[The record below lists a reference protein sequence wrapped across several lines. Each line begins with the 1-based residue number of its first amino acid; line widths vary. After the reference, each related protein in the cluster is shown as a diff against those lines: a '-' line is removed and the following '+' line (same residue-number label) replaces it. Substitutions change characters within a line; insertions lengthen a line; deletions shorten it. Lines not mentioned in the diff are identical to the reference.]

1 MGRGEL
7 PSGPVFVKVM
17 SFPRSK
23 DRVRYLL
30 RPLPAAHEATWLRG
44 MSYAKVPAPTVV
56 EVRVDLAAKMSKMEV
71 LLALEAIKE
80 AITQDTWP
88 PA

>member
-1 MGRGEL
+1 MADRFYGIDRGEQGVANVTEG
-7 PSGPVFVKVM
+7 S
-17 SFPRSK
+17 SST
-23 DRVRYLL
+23 
-30 RPLPAAHEATWLRG
+30 AT
-44 MSYAKVPAPTVV
+44 TDV
-56 EVRVDLAAKMSKMEV
+56 EVRVDLAANMSKMEV

>member
-1 MGRGEL
+1 MADRFYGIDRGEQ
-7 PSGPVFVKVM
+7 G
-17 SFPRSK
+17 
-23 DRVRYLL
+23 VRNVT
-30 RPLPAAHEATWLRG
+30 EGSSSTAT
-44 MSYAKVPAPTVV
+44 TDV
-56 EVRVDLAAKMSKMEV
+56 EVRVDLAANMSKMEV